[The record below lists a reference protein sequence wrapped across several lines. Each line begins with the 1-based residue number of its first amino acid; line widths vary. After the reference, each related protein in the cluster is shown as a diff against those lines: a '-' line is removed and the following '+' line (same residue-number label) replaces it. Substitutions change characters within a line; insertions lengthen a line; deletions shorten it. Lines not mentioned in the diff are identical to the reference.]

1 MQERLVELLGINDLE
16 AKIYLTLLKHGP
28 STILDLAEET
38 GIARSSIYN
47 YLGGLKE
54 LGLITEQD
62 KNNKHYLTASSPVSF
77 DGILDKKEKDIQKNR
92 HQLEKFL
99 PELLKAH
106 NKSNGRVKVAIYDNL
121 VTVRNLYKEA
131 INTSD
136 KIIRMIYSVD
146 KMRENV
152 PDEERTAF
160 TQNRLKAGV
169 TARTIYNS
177 SKPLELKDKDQKYL
191 RRSKWISQDKVSFNF
206 DLLLYDDVVAFI
218 NYDGEKHRPLAVVT
232 KSQAMA
238 NSWKT
243 VFDFM
248 FEMA

>member
-1 MQERLVELLGINDLE
+1 MQEKLAELLGINQLE

-47 YLGGLKE
+47 YLGELKQ

-62 KNNKHYLTASSPVSF
+62 KNNKHYLVASPPSSF
-77 DGILDKKEKDIQKNR
+77 DNILVKKEKDIQKNR

-99 PELLKAH
+99 PELTKAH
-106 NKSNGRVKVAIYDNL
+106 GKSNGCVKVAIYDNL
-121 VTVRNLYKEA
+121 VTVRHLFREAVNTKE
-131 INTSD
+131 

-160 TQNRLKAGV
+160 TQGRLKAGV

-177 SKPLELKDKDQKYL
+177 SKPLELKEKDQRYL
-191 RRSKWISQDKVSFNF
+191 RRSKWISQDKVNFDF
-206 DLLLYDDVVAFI
+206 DLLLHDDTVAFI
-218 NYDGEKHRPLAVVT
+218 NYDGEKHRPLAVVI
-232 KSQAMA
+232 KSPTIA